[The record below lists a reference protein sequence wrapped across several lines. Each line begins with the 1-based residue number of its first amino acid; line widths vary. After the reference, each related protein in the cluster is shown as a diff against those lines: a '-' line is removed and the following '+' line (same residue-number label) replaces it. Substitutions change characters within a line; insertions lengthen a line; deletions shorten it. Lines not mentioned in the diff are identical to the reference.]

1 VKKRKKILIDFE
13 ESFNSYTGVPLSTV
27 NDALCIINSEF
38 DVILWYSDKMKT
50 PRIESWMEEYLSKG
64 QRSRVVLLPNR
75 PKNSI
80 MWLAPLIPRP
90 LRQAIDTDYAYSRLF
105 PYLPIKGNKICIL
118 RIDDPFGVSKSWL
131 QTFANGVV
139 SGAGLKNAVAQSLR
153 TFAYSMMNHGKTIK
167 IFNSRYTKNLWYS
180 VYGHESDFDQVI
192 YPPVQFS
199 VEDFVFGEKK
209 VEKVVNQRKYFV
221 IIGGQRQ
228 RKDPLSIIR
237 VWASNLT
244 QSDFDLFVVGKVDK
258 KDFTQPI
265 SKALNESRL
274 IFKQNISSLEL
285 RSLIQ
290 HSRGVIFN
298 SKGEGFGNPIAEG
311 IYLGVPVICNSL
323 DVFKEVGGTDALYY
337 DNEDYESAL
346 DLMQLLSSYK
356 NRSVKTSAQ
365 QYSMQHA
372 IKQWYKALNYHL
384 N

>member
-1 VKKRKKILIDFE
+1 MKRRKRILIDFE
-13 ESFNSYTGVPLSTV
+13 ESFNSYTGIPLSTV

-50 PRIESWMEEYLSKG
+50 SKIESWMKEYLSKE
-64 QRSRVVLLPNR
+64 QRGRVVLLPSR
-75 PKNSI
+75 PKNLI
-80 MWLAPLIPRP
+80 MWFAPLIPK
-90 LRQAIDTDYAYSRLF
+90 LFRQAIDADYAYSRLF

-118 RIDDPFGVSKSWL
+118 RIDDPFGVSKSWFK
-131 QTFANGVV
+131 TFTNGIV
-139 SGAGLKNAVAQSLR
+139 SGIGLKNAVARSLR
-153 TFAYSMMNHGKTIK
+153 TFNYSMMNHAKTIK
-167 IFNSRYTKNLWYS
+167 IFNSSYTKNLWYS
-180 VYGHESDFDQVI
+180 VYGHESDTDRVI

-199 VEDFVFGEKK
+199 VEDFVFGKKK
-209 VEKVVNQRKYFV
+209 VEKVFDQRKYFI

-228 RKDPLSIIR
+228 RKDPLSIIH
-237 VWASNLT
+237 VWASNLI
-244 QSDFDLFVVGKVDK
+244 QSEFDLFVVGKVDK

-265 SKALNESRL
+265 SKALDESRL

-346 DLMQLLSSYK
+346 KLMQLLSSCK
-356 NRSVKTSAQ
+356 NRSVKNSEQ
-365 QYSMQHA
+365 QYAMQHA
-372 IKQWYKALNYHL
+372 IKQWYKALNCDLY
-384 N
+384 